1 MGFIFITTYKPND
14 GFILKESAS
23 NGPGNT
29 YPVQYMDGSNHMQM
43 RNDSETAK
51 AMTNIFQHGLGGE
64 YFKTD
69 PR

>member
-1 MGFIFITTYKPND
+1 MSCFIITIFKDND
-14 GFILKESAS
+14 GLILAESAS

-29 YPVQYMDGSNHMQM
+29 YPVQFMNGSNHMQM
-43 RNDSETAK
+43 KNDSETAK
-51 AMTNIFQHGLGGE
+51 AMDKIFIDGIGKR